1 MTVRAWL
8 ALNIPRGWI
17 PLVFITLGAVFV
29 ACGDDDDESA
39 DPDVSGGVS
48 TQPPASSPSRTA
60 TAGPTN
66 ETSAKIAALSVPS
79 DLVDGLAVGKLDAPA
94 TLQVFED
101 LQCPN
106 CLFYTAT
113 YEQLIIDE
121 YVKTGTLR
129 YEFHNFPIL
138 GQESVYAAAGT
149 VCAGKQN
156 KFWEYHEKLF
166 LVQAD
171 ANQLRAEKL
180 DVGRFDPDALVEY
193 ATEVGMD
200 RQAFITCLEDPATL
214 QVVQAD
220 ATAARAAGLRGTP
233 GFVLNG
239 TAVAYPRDAAAFRQL
254 LDAAT
259 KR

>member
-1 MTVRAWL
+1 MTAWSRL
-8 ALNIPRGWI
+8 ALFGARGWI
-17 PLVFITLGAVFV
+17 LVTVITVAAVLA
-29 ACGDDDDESA
+29 ACGGDDEDSV

-48 TQPPASSPSRTA
+48 TQPPGVSPSITA
-60 TAGPTN
+60 TVAAN
-66 ETSAKIAALSVPS
+66 ETSRKIAALSVPS
-79 DLVDGLAVGKLDAPA
+79 DLVDGLAVGKKDAPA

-101 LQCPN
+101 FQCPN
-106 CLFYTAT
+106 CLSYTAN

-121 YVKTGTLR
+121 YVKTGKLR
-129 YEFHNFPIL
+129 YEFHNFAFL

-156 KFWEYHEKLF
+156 KFWEFHEKLF

-171 ANQLRAEKL
+171 ANQLRAEKI

-200 RQAFITCLEDPATL
+200 RQAFITCLEDPATV
-214 QVVQAD
+214 QAVQAD
-220 ATAARAAGLRGTP
+220 AAAARTAGLRGTP

-254 LDAAT
+254 LDDAT
-259 KR
+259 KK